1 MGAGARSDDGGNSAM
16 DDVTRARVEE
26 DVRKAF
32 EAYETALVTNDVE
45 ALIDLFADSPHTV
58 RMTDDSGLYGF
69 DDIAAFRR
77 ARDPGDV
84 SRTLTRVEIHAL
96 SPEIAIATAQYQRTN
111 SGRKGCQSQV
121 WQLGPAG
128 WKVAAAHV
136 SLGA

>member
-1 MGAGARSDDGGNSAM
+1 M
-16 DDVTRARVEE
+16 DEATRKTVEAA
-26 DVRKAF
+26 VRTAF

-58 RMTDDSGLYGF
+58 RMMDDSGLYGF
-69 DDIAAFRR
+69 EDIAAFRR

-84 SRTLTRVEIHAL
+84 ARTLTRVEIHAL
-96 SPEIAIATAQYQRTN
+96 SPEVAVATAEYTRTN

>member
-1 MGAGARSDDGGNSAM
+1 M
-16 DDVTRARVEE
+16 DEAVRAEVER
-26 DVRKAF
+26 DVRAAF

-45 ALIDLFADSPHTV
+45 ALIDLFADSPATV
-58 RMTDDSGLYGF
+58 RMTNDSGFYGF

-84 SRTLTRVEIHAL
+84 ARTLTRVEIHAL
-96 SPEIAIATAQYQRTN
+96 TPQIAVATAEYTRTN

-121 WQLGPAG
+121 WQLRPEG

-136 SLGA
+136 SLGD